1 MSQVLDENLLPSE
14 LEFEN
19 SLRPKRLSEFIGQE
33 KIKENLEI
41 FIKAVKKRKDVLE
54 HVLLSGPPGLG
65 KTTLAHLI
73 AKELNVDIKTTSGPV
88 LEKPADL
95 VGILTSLK
103 EGDILFID
111 EIHRI
116 PRIVEE
122 YLYSAMEDFAIDVI
136 LDKGPSARTFRI
148 NLPKFT
154 LIGATTRMG
163 LISQPL
169 IGRFGILLHLDYYSI
184 EEIFKIVKRSAK
196 ILNLKIDDNSAFEI
210 ARRSRG
216 TPRIANR
223 LLRRVRDFAD
233 VKNNSIINLDITI
246 YALES
251 IGVDKFG
258 LDEVD
263 KKILKVIIEKFRGG
277 PVGIKTI
284 SLAINE
290 DVGTI
295 EEIYEP
301 YLIRI
306 GFLERT
312 SRGRLATKLAYEHL
326 GYKIEKLI

>member
-1 MSQVLDENLLPSE
+1 
-14 LEFEN
+14 
-19 SLRPKRLSEFIGQE
+19 
-33 KIKENLEI
+33 
-41 FIKAVKKRKDVLE
+41 
-54 HVLLSGPPGLG
+54 
-65 KTTLAHLI
+65 
-73 AKELNVDIKTTSGPV
+73 
-88 LEKPADL
+88 
-95 VGILTSLK
+95 
-103 EGDILFID
+103 
-111 EIHRI
+111 
-116 PRIVEE
+116 
-122 YLYSAMEDFAIDVI
+122 
-136 LDKGPSARTFRI
+136 
-148 NLPKFT
+148 
-154 LIGATTRMG
+154 
-163 LISQPL
+163 
-169 IGRFGILLHLDYYSI
+169 
-184 EEIFKIVKRSAK
+184 
-196 ILNLKIDDNSAFEI
+196 
-210 ARRSRG
+210 
-216 TPRIANR
+216 
-223 LLRRVRDFAD
+223 
-233 VKNNSIINLDITI
+233 LDITI